1 MKAYTLSLSAKTLTI
16 TKAFEDAV
24 ATGEGEYY
32 ELYMR
37 LMKDIPG
44 LTIIRKTHATPRKYT
59 SKSTGEITRCNPFKN
74 LKYEN
79 MEAFMLCLS
88 NAEEY
93 MNEYLF
99 LKNHAAKIQ
108 TNGYP
113 LIRRW
118 FTAQFPDYRKNPL
131 VYLNTQPAVIP
142 AAEVVEQYG
151 AEAENVA

>member
-24 ATGEGEYY
+24 ASGEGAYY

-44 LTIIRKTHATPRKYT
+44 LTVIRKTHATPHKYI
-59 SKSTGEITRCNPFKN
+59 SKSTGEISRCNPFKN
-74 LKYEN
+74 LNYEN
-79 MEAFMLCLS
+79 METFMLGLP
-88 NAEEY
+88 NGEEY

-99 LKNHAAKIQ
+99 LRNHAAKIQ

-113 LIRRW
+113 VVRRW

-131 VYLNTQPAVIP
+131 VYLHTQPAVIS
-142 AAEVVEQYG
+142 ASEVMEQCG
-151 AEAENVA
+151 AEAA